1 MYQLDASW
9 QTLMEEFDF
18 SIQSEGLDSIYV
30 KIATQL
36 HSIGAMFSG
45 LSVVGSFAYLI
56 RLLR

>member
-1 MYQLDASW
+1 
-9 QTLMEEFDF
+9 MEEYDF

-45 LSVVGSFAYLI
+45 LSVVGSFAYLF